1 MNNYLYNGYKKDR
14 IKIKLYN
21 IYNMKGWIKMKKY
34 IKQIIFLAVMI
45 PCILFENKAYATGGF
60 VIGTSK
66 SEINKGES
74 FTLTISANNAYG
86 QVNIAADNATVSPLL
101 ILMIYQ

>member
-1 MNNYLYNGYKKDR
+1 
-14 IKIKLYN
+14 
-21 IYNMKGWIKMKKY
+21 
-34 IKQIIFLAVMI
+34 MI

-86 QVNIAADNATVSPLL
+86 QVNIAADNATVSPNTVF
-101 ILMIYQ
+101 

>member
-1 MNNYLYNGYKKDR
+1 
-14 IKIKLYN
+14 
-21 IYNMKGWIKMKKY
+21 MKKY

-66 SEINKGES
+66 SEINKG
-74 FTLTISANNAYG
+74 
-86 QVNIAADNATVSPLL
+86 DLL
-101 ILMIYQ
+101 H